1 MNQLLIGIILVM
13 GFLGYTLYIQNENLK
28 AENSA
33 YELRDAEQDAAINQ
47 LQGDLELQGAGLQEM
62 NKRNAE
68 IQGEMNRYLDIF
80 KRHNLTKLAAA
91 KPGLIEPRAN
101 KATKEVFDGIEEDS
115 RNIDSLDDG
124 VELQPVPGFSG
135 PSGENQVQGRE
146 RKEPVCAHPQRIG
159 VGAAAGG
166 DLDCRIISE
175 GGRFHHRSQS
185 VTALHGWSRS
195 DNSQGLSATRRWPG
209 CPSR

>member
-62 NKRNAE
+62 TKRNAE

-124 VELQPVPGFSG
+124 VELQPVP
-135 PSGENQVQGRE
+135 
-146 RKEPVCAHPQRIG
+146 
-159 VGAAAGG
+159 
-166 DLDCRIISE
+166 
-175 GGRFHHRSQS
+175 
-185 VTALHGWSRS
+185 
-195 DNSQGLSATRRWPG
+195 
-209 CPSR
+209 